1 MTGFL
6 VTILDRFSSQPIVS
20 KIAETLRSSR
30 SYVTISGLK
39 GSSISLF
46 SANLY
51 KQFKNPILIV
61 VKDSTEA
68 EDLRDDME
76 SLVGSA
82 MVCYL
87 PDRVSRPTLFSEFD
101 TTYTYFLHD
110 TINKLT
116 TLKNPIII
124 STLNGLSTPFPEK
137 EAYRSNL
144 VFLEVGKSFS
154 RDAFI
159 NQMVDFH
166 YNPVDV
172 VEYPFDFAVK
182 GGVIDFFP
190 PSSRHPYRIE
200 FFDNV
205 IESIRTFNTDDQLS
219 IARVNRCALYPNP
232 DFPRGQKESATL
244 FSYLSKDAIIILP
257 HYETLLS
264 SAEKFDL
271 SFTTT
276 PSYKNIFLYDVADA
290 QFNFKIFQPSFYQG
304 SITFFKEHLVRILE
318 KHQQPTIVILSG
330 NPNQTNRLK
339 IILDT
344 FPIILC
350 DGTLSHSLEIPDLDL
365 FVYVEHE
372 LFSRQ
377 RQSNVFRSVASETDL
392 QKLDPDNISF
402 GDIMVHLNYG
412 IGRFVGL
419 RKITAFGSIRECL
432 VLEYADKARV
442 FVPLEKLKF
451 VQKYKTSESYFP
463 KLNHLGSKEWEKTK
477 TITEKSLEY
486 FSQEIIRLYA
496 SRLQS
501 SGFSFNPDSELQIE
515 MESEFMFEETPDQ
528 ATASEEIKRDMEAPR
543 PMDRLLCGDVG
554 FGKTEVAIRAAFKAV
569 DNSKQVAILVPT
581 TILADQHFHT
591 FSERI
596 ANFPIRIGLLSR
608 FVDSK
613 TIKQTIRAISIG
625 TVDIVIGTHRLLS
638 EDIHFKDLG
647 LLVIDEE
654 HRFGVKH
661 KDKIKSFRNNVD
673 VLSLSATPIP
683 RSMHFSLIGA
693 RDFSQINTP
702 PKSRLPIFTEI
713 ITFDENLIKTA
724 VYREIARGGQ
734 IYFVHNEVKT
744 IEVMTSQ
751 LQALFPELSIHFAH
765 GQMTEKVLE
774 PIMKNFI
781 NQKIDILVT
790 TAIIESGID
799 IPNVNTIFIH
809 RAQNFG
815 LAQLYQLRGRV
826 GRSNRRAYAYLIV
839 PNQNALSPDAIKRLQ
854 TIKRYTSLGSGYSIA
869 LKDLE
874 IRGAGNVFG
883 TEQSGN
889 INAVGYSMYVQILK
903 DALAAAKDAEF
914 GTKISLTPAPQDV
927 EITYPKPAFLPED
940 YISSSSMRLQYYR
953 RLTEANT
960 LPELKKIESE
970 IRDIF
975 GYVPETGENF
985 LGLSRIRIAASE
997 LGINK
1002 IVFKDSVVEI
1012 SFVDANPF
1020 NNDIDLIESIRN
1032 ATRNIGFA
1040 YKFLPSDELKLLLF
1054 INRPDPL
1061 LSLKHFLDV
1070 LKEAINL

>member
-1 MTGFL
+1 MTDFL
-6 VTILDRFSSQPIVS
+6 ATILDRFSSQPVFP
-20 KIAETLRSSR
+20 KIADAVQSSR
-30 SYVTISGLK
+30 SFVTISGLK
-39 GSSISLF
+39 GSAVSLF
-46 SANLY
+46 SGGLY
-51 KQFKNPILIV
+51 KQFKKPFLVV

-68 EDLRDDME
+68 EDIRDDLE
-76 SLVGSA
+76 SLVGSTK
-82 MVCYL
+82 VCYL
-87 PDRVSRPTLFSEFD
+87 PDRTSRPTLFSEFD
-101 TTYTYFLHD
+101 TTYTYFLND

-116 TLKNPIII
+116 TLINPIII

-137 EAYRSNL
+137 AVYQSNL
-144 VFLEVGKSFS
+144 IFLEVGKPFS
-154 RDAFI
+154 RDVFI
-159 NQMVDFH
+159 DQMVDFH
-166 YNPVDV
+166 YNPVEV

-190 PSSRHPYRIE
+190 PASRHPYRIE
-200 FFDNV
+200 FFENV
-205 IESIRTFNTDDQLS
+205 IESIRTFNTEDQLS
-219 IARVNRCALYPNP
+219 IARINRCALYPNP
-232 DFPRGQKESATL
+232 DFPRGQKESATV

-257 HYETLLS
+257 HYEKLRS
-264 SAEKFDL
+264 STDDADL
-271 SFTTT
+271 SFTTN
-276 PSYKNIFLYDVADA
+276 PSYKNIFLYDVAEA
-290 QFNFKIFQPSFYQG
+290 QFSFKIVQPSFYQG
-304 SITFFKEHLVRILE
+304 SITFFKEHLGRILANHE
-318 KHQQPTIVILSG
+318 NPTIAILSG

-350 DGTLSHSLEIPDLDL
+350 DGTLSHSLEIPELNL
-365 FVYVEHE
+365 FIYVEHE
-372 LFSRQ
+372 LFARQ

-392 QKLDPDNISF
+392 QKIDPDNISL

-419 RKITAFGSIRECL
+419 SKIKAFGSIRECL

-442 FVPLEKLKF
+442 FVPLEKLKY
-451 VQKYKTSESYFP
+451 VQKYKTSESFFP
-463 KLNHLGSKEWEKTK
+463 KLNQLGSKDWEKTK
-477 TITEKSLEY
+477 TMTEKSLEY

-496 SRLQS
+496 SRLHS
-501 SGFSFNPDSELQIE
+501 SGVAFQPDTEMQIE

-528 ATASEEIKRDMEAPR
+528 ATAADEIKRDMETQR

-554 FGKTEVAIRAAFKAV
+554 FGKTEVAIRAAFKSV
-569 DNSKQVAILVPT
+569 TNSKQVAILVPT

-591 FSERI
+591 FTERL
-596 ANFPIRIGLLSR
+596 ANFPVKIGLLSR

-613 TIKQTIRAISIG
+613 TIKRTIKAISDG

-683 RSMHFSLIGA
+683 RSLHFSLIGA

-702 PKSRLPIFTEI
+702 PKSRLPIFTDI
-713 ITFDENLIKTA
+713 ISFDENIIKTA

-734 IYFVHNEVKT
+734 IYFVHNEVRT
-744 IEVMTSQ
+744 IEVMTGQ
-751 LQALFPELSIHFAH
+751 LQTLFPELSIHFAH
-765 GQMTEKVLE
+765 GQMTERALE
-774 PIMKNFI
+774 PIMNDFI

-790 TAIIESGID
+790 SAIIESGID

-839 PNQNALSPDAIKRLQ
+839 PNQNALSPDATKRLQ

-903 DALAAAKDAEF
+903 DALATAKDNEF
-914 GTKISLTPAPQDV
+914 GTKTSLTPAPQDV
-927 EITYPKPAFLPED
+927 EITYPKPAFLPDD

-953 RLTEANT
+953 RLTEAGN
-960 LPELKKIESE
+960 LPELKKIENE

-975 GYVPETGENF
+975 GVVPETGENF

-997 LGINK
+997 LGITK
-1002 IVFKDSVVEI
+1002 IVFKDSIVEI

-1020 NNDIDLIESIRN
+1020 NNDIDLVESIRS
-1032 ATRNIGFA
+1032 AARNIGFA
-1040 YKFLPSDELKLLLF
+1040 YKFLPSDDLQLLLF

-1070 LKEAINL
+1070 LNEAVNL